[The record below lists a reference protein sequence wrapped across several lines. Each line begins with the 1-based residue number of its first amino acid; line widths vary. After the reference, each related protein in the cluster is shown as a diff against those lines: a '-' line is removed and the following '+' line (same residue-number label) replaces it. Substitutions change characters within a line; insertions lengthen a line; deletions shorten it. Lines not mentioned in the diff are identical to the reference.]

1 MRYLNA
7 ILGFIF
13 FLLVLGFALK
23 NADPITLR
31 YYLGIA
37 WQAPLSLALLAVFFT
52 GVVAGLA
59 ACFSLLVTQ
68 RRRISGLQH
77 ELDTLQHS
85 RNNPPA

>member
-13 FLLVLGFALK
+13 FLFVLGFALK
-23 NADPITLR
+23 NSDPITLR

-37 WQAPLSLALLAVFFT
+37 WQAPLSLALLVVFFT
-52 GVVAGLA
+52 GVLAGLA

-68 RRRISGLQH
+68 RRRIAGLQH